1 MVQAFSLPSSALRYF
16 IGFSLVH
23 ADKVAICSPWL
34 SDVEVKL
41 PLGQGVETRRMTLSE
56 ALEQFET
63 TIDIYVREG
72 ESHNSYAL
80 SRLEDLATI
89 FEVDDLHAKA
99 VVTDGY
105 VYIGS
110 ANITRGGLLTN
121 RELCEVI
128 ENQYDSVDAYLRS
141 ELDLP

>member
-1 MVQAFSLPSSALRYF
+1 
-16 IGFSLVH
+16 
-23 ADKVAICSPWL
+23 
-34 SDVEVKL
+34 
-41 PLGQGVETRRMTLSE
+41 MTLSE